1 MKSILLTVVFATTLC
16 ITAQSKDV
24 YIEITF
30 NSGTFKGTHK
40 FTPEKGNYMSQVN
53 IKFFEGE
60 SNLNASKLVAENG
73 LQIHYISRTFLGEA
87 TKGNHKAKTSTTGC
101 GSLNFIDQ
109 KETKPYNRVDGIFKN
124 CENVDIQSVT
134 DWKKGIV
141 KQRRIIEGNFTDTVK
156 FEFPM
161 DDGTKKTETAE
172 VSIKFMAN
180 ESRMD

>member
-1 MKSILLTVVFATTLC
+1 MKSLLIAVALSATLF

-24 YIEITF
+24 YIEVTF
-30 NSGTFKGTHK
+30 NSGIFKGTHK

-87 TKGNHKAKTSTTGC
+87 TKGNHKTKTSTTGC
-101 GSLNFIDQ
+101 GSLNFIDL
-109 KETKPYNRVDGIFKN
+109 KGTKSYNRADGVFKN

-134 DWKKGIV
+134 DWKKGTV
-141 KQRRIIEGNFTDTVK
+141 KRRRIVQGSFTDTI
-156 FEFPM
+156 EFGFTM
-161 DDGTKKTETAE
+161 DDGTKKTETVE
-172 VSIKFMAN
+172 VSIKFIAN